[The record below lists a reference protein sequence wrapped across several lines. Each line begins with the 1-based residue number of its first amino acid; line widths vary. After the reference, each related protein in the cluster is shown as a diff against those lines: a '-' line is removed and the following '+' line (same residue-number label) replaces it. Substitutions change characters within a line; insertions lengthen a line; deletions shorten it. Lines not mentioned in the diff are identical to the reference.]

1 MQKTVIITKRVSGKD
16 MLVSDTHW
24 NMISNNRLAKFLAI
38 REVPSLVCE
47 AVNLEGV
54 LMTLPEVQTILDGV
68 TVGGHKISD
77 QNMVINQSK
86 TWKHIF
92 ELINKCKFEFNKTIA
107 LELHKIAGKEEAFE
121 WGVFR
126 SGNVVISGSDYEPPS
141 PEKLDEIWLKTEC
154 EIDLIPDVYDKA
166 IAVFLKMARTQ
177 FFWDV
182 NKRMGRF
189 MMNGILLKEGFPII
203 NVPVKRQF
211 EFNKLMLEFYSSN
224 DMKAMNNFL
233 RTCINEKI
241 IENFKKGAE
250 LA

>member
-1 MQKTVIITKRVSGKD
+1 MV
-16 MLVSDTHW
+16 VSDTHW
-24 NMISNNRLAKFLAI
+24 NMTPNRRLAKYLAI

-54 LMTLPEVQTILDGV
+54 VMTLPEVQTILDGI

-77 QNMVINQSK
+77 QNMVINQAN
-86 TWKHIF
+86 TWKRILK
-92 ELINKCKFEFNKTIA
+92 LIDENKFKFKKMIA
-107 LELHKIAGKEEAFE
+107 LELHRISGKEEAFE

-126 SGNVVISGSDYEPPS
+126 SGNVSISGSDYEPPS
-141 PEKLDEIWLKTEC
+141 PENLDEIWLKIES
-154 EIDLIPDVYDKA
+154 EVDLITDVYDKA
-166 IAVFLKMARTQ
+166 IAVFLKMARAQ

-189 MMNGILLKEGFPII
+189 MMNGILLNEGYPSI

-224 DMKAMNNFL
+224 NMKDMNIFL
-233 RTCINEKI
+233 RSCINAKI
-241 IENFKKGAE
+241 IANFK
-250 LA
+250 